1 MKPLRY
7 DARSVA
13 AFPNVLLLDTGAKP
27 SPLHVL
33 SASMDPRERAAK
45 EKVIK
50 AQGDTP
56 WVWYTDKPIP
66 PLPEPAGL
74 GRMPFTVQ
82 PSVATSERSCAK
94 GQESFRPERFEIE

>member
-1 MKPLRY
+1 
-7 DARSVA
+7 
-13 AFPNVLLLDTGAKP
+13 
-27 SPLHVL
+27 
-33 SASMDPRERAAK
+33 MDPRDRAAK

-56 WVWYTDKPIP
+56 WVWYTDKPMP

-74 GRMPFTVQ
+74 GRMPFTGQ
-82 PSVATSERSCAK
+82 PAVAASERSCAK